1 MKRLLAIAW
10 VTCATTGFTQE
21 YPRQEIDVNQLIDE
35 WYGIQ
40 ELDLNY
46 SDLYENLV
54 QLLAHPLNLNAA
66 TEEQLRF
73 LKILSPEQVK
83 SLLTYRAENKDFVSV
98 YELQSVP
105 LFDTETLHRLAPLVY
120 VPDPTTLLDASFLSR
135 IKTQSDSYLLLRSG
149 RSLQNAR
156 EYNT

>member
-1 MKRLLAIAW
+1 MKQLLTVVFVA
-10 VTCATTGFTQE
+10 CATIGFAQE

-54 QLLAHPLNLNAA
+54 QLLAHPLNLNTA

-73 LKILSPEQVK
+73 I
-83 SLLTYRAENKDFVSV
+83 
-98 YELQSVP
+98 
-105 LFDTETLHRLAPLVY
+105 
-120 VPDPTTLLDASFLSR
+120 
-135 IKTQSDSYLLLRSG
+135 
-149 RSLQNAR
+149 
-156 EYNT
+156 